1 MSARIAAG
9 QVERTQRAVRSLVV
23 YRAVLDD
30 EAGRAFVRLV
40 DELAAG
46 RTEAAFVAY
55 HDVLASLLQVE
66 PARTL
71 RPVGNVWLDHV
82 LDRIVADANA
92 FSRCAE
98 RGGLRECSPVL
109 RRAVAADLAALQR
122 IANFDLAWVMGAL
135 SREGEEPVLD
145 GTVDAA
151 GVGDGAGIGTDGVVD
166 ELGQRHHAMKVALAE
181 AADWSAMVGELAA
194 HYATVGAGDM
204 GRYRA
209 FRWLRRGGA
218 GRLEGVT
225 RPDPIRLED
234 LIGYRSEREPVIRN
248 TEQFVRGLPANNV
261 LLYGDRGTG
270 KSATVKAILNEYAPR
285 GLRLVEL
292 PRPYLSDLPEVLA
305 LLRDRPQRFI
315 VFVDD
320 LSFEEQE
327 TDYKHLKA
335 LLEGSVE
342 ARPENVLVYATS
354 NRRHLV
360 RERFSDR
367 NEAQDEVRRE
377 DTVQEKLSLADR
389 FGLTVVF
396 PSPDQA
402 RYLEIV
408 EGLARQEGLQVP
420 RDMLRQE
427 ALRWL
432 LWHNDRSAR
441 TARQFIDDM
450 LGRAGL
456 GDGVISGAAGAR

>member
-1 MSARIAAG
+1 MDDCVWARVAAG
-9 QVERTQRAVRSLVV
+9 QVERTRRAIRSLVV
-23 YRAVLDD
+23 YRGVLDD
-30 EAGRAFVRLV
+30 EPGRAFALLV
-40 DELAAG
+40 EALAEGDE
-46 RTEAAFVAY
+46 EVAFAAY
-55 HDVLASLLQVE
+55 HDVLAGLLAAE
-66 PARTL
+66 PLRTH

-82 LDRIVADANA
+82 LERIVADDNP
-92 FSRCAE
+92 FSRRAE
-98 RGGLRECSPVL
+98 RGGLDACSPLL
-109 RRAVAADLAALQR
+109 RQAAAADLSALQCVAHFDLSSVAAALG
-122 IANFDLAWVMGAL
+122 IVG
-135 SREGEEPVLD
+135 GEPALD
-145 GTVDAA
+145 GS
-151 GVGDGAGIGTDGVVD
+151 GGEPGPSGDRGAD
-166 ELGQRHHAMKVALAE
+166 ELGRRRHAMKSALAE
-181 AADWSAMVGELAA
+181 AADWGTMVGELAA
-194 HYATVGAGDM
+194 HYAAVGAGEM

-209 FRWLRRGGA
+209 FRWIRRGGE
-218 GRLEGVT
+218 GRLEGVA
-225 RPDPIRLED
+225 RPDPIRLRD
-234 LIGYRSEREPVIRN
+234 LIGYQSEREPVIRN

-292 PRPYLSDLPEVLA
+292 PRPYLSDLTEVLA

-320 LSFEEQE
+320 LSFEEHE
-327 TDYKHLKA
+327 SDYKHLKA

-342 ARPENVLVYATS
+342 ARPDNVLVYATS

-367 NEAQDEVRRE
+367 AESQDELRRE

-389 FGLTVVF
+389 FGLVVVF

-408 EGLARQEGLQVP
+408 EGLARQEGLQMP
-420 RDMLRQE
+420 REVLRQE

-432 LWHNDRSAR
+432 LWHNGRSAR

-450 LGRAGL
+450 VGRAGL
-456 GDGVISGAAGAR
+456 GDAALSEAVGSR